1 MWKVKTLQ
9 EERTWCSWHFMVDD
23 LLQEVAKDQHSLI
36 SVTMLCYVSCHRQ
49 RVCNVL
55 WNIFLDVFRIQFS
68 KGCTG
73 ETGVFV
79 FSWRLALQLTNGEC
93 APSLPAFRIFIC
105 NEKVN
110 RQPSLIMAENL
121 KWAWMTLPETHHS
134 ITKGYMSPG
143 VVYCR
148 SRTL

>member
-1 MWKVKTLQ
+1 
-9 EERTWCSWHFMVDD
+9 MVDD

-73 ETGVFV
+73 ETGGFV
-79 FSWRLALQLTNGEC
+79 FSHTA
-93 APSLPAFRIFIC
+93 AD
-105 NEKVN
+105 
-110 RQPSLIMAENL
+110 
-121 KWAWMTLPETHHS
+121 
-134 ITKGYMSPG
+134 
-143 VVYCR
+143 
-148 SRTL
+148 